1 MKRKRDVDEPRNP
14 YKVFR
19 ANKPVRCG
27 RCQKEGHNARGCK
40 ANVTSETPWER
51 RQRLQKGKSV
61 SFYKFFLFK
70 SKMPITNTVKK
81 HAYIWLRGSGRPS
94 ARRQGF
100 QAPASSQPPP
110 THQPYIKASSYPTR
124 QQGHSHQLHSHKLHG
139 HNHQLHGHRTQVSGT
154 LQTLGTQ
161 LEDLLGSLQAS
172 QHHTPLQKHRT
183 VEHHHHRYCSVR
195 FDFLFIKL

>member
-1 MKRKRDVDEPRNP
+1 MSSGQPKPVAHIIYKPSGRPTMERKRDVDEPGNP

-19 ANKPVRCG
+19 ANKPVRCR

-81 HAYIWLRGSGRPS
+81 HAYIWLQGNGRPS

-100 QAPASSQPPP
+100 QAPSSSQTQSSAQPPP
-110 THQPYIKASSYPTR
+110 THQPYTMTSSSSNQVAGSQPQTPAPQPQVIWSQPPTPW
-124 QQGHSHQLHSHKLHG
+124 
-139 HNHQLHGHRTQVSGT
+139 
-154 LQTLGTQ
+154 
-161 LEDLLGSLQAS
+161 S
-172 QHHTPLQKHRT
+172 QN
-183 VEHHHHRYCSVR
+183 
-195 FDFLFIKL
+195 